1 MTILV
6 FRRSQALSE
15 TPDWRKP
22 PLGSGRM
29 WRIPDQ
35 EQESAMVFVETAA
48 DALKE
53 VAVALTRRGVPCSAK
68 TLSTRACRAGRPPY
82 RRFAKRATYQ
92 KGEPR
97 PFTWTVHPDRGM
109 AAVRREHARV
119 WPNRSVP

>member
-1 MTILV
+1 
-6 FRRSQALSE
+6 
-15 TPDWRKP
+15 
-22 PLGSGRM
+22 M

-53 VAVALTRRGVPCSAK
+53 VAVAVALTRCGVLCSAK

-82 RRFAKRATYQ
+82 ARFAKRATYQ

-97 PFTWTVHPDRGM
+97 PFTWTVHPNRVM
-109 AAVRREHARV
+109 AAVRREHSRV
-119 WPNRSVP
+119 WPNRSVL